1 MILSLHIILR
11 LCKKHY
17 PLARASK
24 SLLHAGWLT
33 KYPPDFFAGI
43 SASVELGALSFCALE
58 KFVTKFTATSSK
70 INFTMVPKFVNL
82 ESKCWENYS
91 MTKIL
96 E

>member
-1 MILSLHIILR
+1 MCVLHIILR
-11 LCKKHY
+11 LYKKHY

-70 INFTMVPKFVNL
+70 INFTMVPKFVNAR
-82 ESKCWENYS
+82 SKYWENYS
-91 MTKIL
+91 MTNIL